1 MQKNKPNFTVYDLS
15 DDQIETCFDG
25 ASNVEM
31 VRNLLIEAYNKDLNS
46 VDEMDFSFE
55 FADAIKGFI
64 DAEEGT
70 DEWEEAYDNN
80 CEWGGSIAQNV
91 NELIEAL
98 NK

>member
-1 MQKNKPNFTVYDLS
+1 MQKNKPQVTVYDLS
-15 DDQIETCFDG
+15 DDQIESCLDG
-25 ASNVEM
+25 SSDVEM
-31 VRNLLIEAYNKDLNS
+31 VRNILIDAHNKDLNV